1 MENRQRLMV
10 AAAVLLVAQVVH
22 GAVPA
27 DTSAEGYVGLV
38 VGLSLL
44 VATVAGLVG
53 AAQRMPW
60 APGILLGTGAFVAVG
75 FVLYHAVP
83 VTSPVTNPYPG
94 QGVGA
99 APWLTVVA
107 SVVAVFGLSPSPP
120 RPPPPPTG

>member
-1 MENRQRLMV
+1 MGNRQRLMV

-38 VGLSLL
+38 VGLALL

-60 APGILLGTGAFVAVG
+60 APPLLLVTGAFVAVG

-94 QGVGA
+94 EGVGA
-99 APWLTVVA
+99 GPWLTVVA
-107 SVVAVFGLSPSPP
+107 SVVAGAWVAAEARRARQPAAG
-120 RPPPPPTG
+120 

>member
-1 MENRQRLMV
+1 VV

-27 DTSAEGYVGLV
+27 DTSAEGYTGLV
-38 VGLSLL
+38 VGLALL

-53 AAQRMPW
+53 AAQRMRW
-60 APGILLGTGAFVAVG
+60 APPLLLGTGAFVAVG
-75 FVLYHAVP
+75 FVLYHALP

-94 QGVGA
+94 EGVGA

-107 SVVAVFGLSPSPP
+107 SVAAGAWVAAEARRA
-120 RPPPPPTG
+120 RPVQLR